1 MERQKLGLDVRLYPG
16 CGKKGHFISSC
27 TQFNLGMAAYN
38 RESRI
43 KLALRKMSSE
53 TIDVD
58 NSNCCIVSHDTQYED
73 IVATDDFDDEDLD
86 FDE

>member
-1 MERQKLGLDVRLYPG
+1 
-16 CGKKGHFISSC
+16 
-27 TQFNLGMAAYN
+27 MAAYN